1 MIGLVVSAI
10 LIVSALLCILT
21 VFQTMYTDS
30 LRLRGPA
37 LPALDF
43 FKETL
48 EDRIGLETRHGVLV
62 ISMIKHTL
70 LMLLGILCVATA
82 LGAPLTWETLAEAAL
97 FGWLTMLLS
106 TYVLAPLLYRKTT
119 GHWLLPLA
127 PVLRMSAKLVRP
139 LTAVLGFFQSLV
151 ELAETEKLPWR
162 LPAPPTILKRSSQP
176 ARKKESSRSRTAGL
190 SRA

>member
-1 MIGLVVSAI
+1 MIGLALAAI
-10 LIVSALLCILT
+10 LLVAAVLCVLT

-30 LRLRGPA
+30 LRLRGPD

-70 LMLLGILCVATA
+70 LLLLGILCIAA
-82 LGAPLTWETLAEAAL
+82 AWGAPVGWELLLEASL

-106 TYVLAPLLYRKTT
+106 TYVLAPLLYRKTS

-127 PVLRMSAKLVRP
+127 PVLKTCALLVRP

-151 ELAETEKLPWR
+151 ELAEPEKVQVEAPGPANDIDAPEGFYR
-162 LPAPPTILKRSSQP
+162 LRE
-176 ARKKESSRSRTAGL
+176 R
-190 SRA
+190 

>member
-1 MIGLVVSAI
+1 MIGLVLRLI

-62 ISMIKHTL
+62 ISLIKHTL
-70 LMLLGILCVATA
+70 LLMLGILCVATA
-82 LGAPLTWETLAEAAL
+82 LGTTLGWETLAEAAL
-97 FGWLTMLLS
+97 
-106 TYVLAPLLYRKTT
+106 LAGSPCCFPPMFSRRCCIARPAAT
-119 GHWLLPLA
+119 GCCRWPRCCDCR
-127 PVLRMSAKLVRP
+127 PLVRP

-151 ELAETEKLPWR
+151 ELAEAEKVQVEAPG
-162 LPAPPTILKRSSQP
+162 PANDIEALIMP
-176 ARKKESSRSRTAGL
+176 ARKKESSRSRTAG
-190 SRA
+190 